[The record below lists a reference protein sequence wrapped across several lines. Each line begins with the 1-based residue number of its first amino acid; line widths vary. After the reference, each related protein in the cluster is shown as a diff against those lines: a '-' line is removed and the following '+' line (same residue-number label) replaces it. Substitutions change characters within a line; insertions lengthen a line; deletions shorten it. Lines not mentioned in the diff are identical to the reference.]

1 MLSSTDKSTFVIVD
15 KQPAAGGHWIAYP
28 FVTLHQ
34 PWAAYGVSSEP
45 LGKVKNG
52 LEILDPDDL
61 ATGAEVLK
69 YYDGVMAKFV
79 ATGRVRFFPTATC
92 YSESTTFLDA
102 GVVVPSMRLAVH
114 FGAHAELTFAA
125 LHAPGL
131 APFAYTPLK
140 QLLGQMSAAGPRS
153 EWESFVARLTGEAQR
168 VDALWASAAHFV
180 QLAARWPGSPLA
192 SLLRQRDMRWCLET
206 AKAAHKL
213 ELWARLARACVDNL
227 VRRLNRRCGE
237 AHGACEI
244 LLPARFCFAS
254 GETLLR
260 LERLARRCVLHP
272 DLPDAPSAE
281 PSARPAERARCA
293 VCSAQARPAAR
304 APMITALPLR
314 SPFGKRVAPTHL
326 ANSASLTPR
335 EGAE

>member
-1 MLSSTDKSTFVIVD
+1 PEPEPEATTIKLPQSVSDNHQAAEAEGLSSDEDCGSD
-15 KQPAAGGHWIAYP
+15 GR
-28 FVTLHQ
+28 
-34 PWAAYGVSSEP
+34 E
-45 LGKVKNG
+45 LG
-52 LEILDPDDL
+52 L
-61 ATGAEVLK
+61 
-69 YYDGVMAKFV
+69 
-79 ATGRVRFFPTATC
+79 
-92 YSESTTFLDA
+92 FL
-102 GVVVPSMRLAVH
+102 PRLAVH

-192 SLLRQRDMRWCLET
+192 SLLRQRDMSWCLET

-213 ELWARLARACVDNL
+213 ELWAQLARTCVHNL

-237 AHGACEI
+237 AHGACEA

-272 DLPDAPSAE
+272 DLPDAPSVESSAE
-281 PSARPAERARCA
+281 PLARPAERARCA

-304 APMITALPLR
+304 APMITAPPLK

-326 ANSASLTPR
+326 ANSASLTAPR